1 MSLKDLYESG
11 IEYTDFLDSKDLD
24 TKNKVLEIYNNI
36 EIGRDLEDKIKGI
49 DKEVDIIAF
58 AEIWCPD
65 CMINVPALEK
75 IHILNPKIN
84 FKVVSREGNENY
96 LDNYAVDGKPKIPTF
111 IVTDKN
117 EKVLG
122 AFIERPEIV
131 RKVENSGNQVD
142 VIVTKK
148 KYRKGEFIPH
158 TIKDVLNIIA
168 NKNI

>member
-1 MSLKDLYESG
+1 MSLKSLYESG
-11 IEYTDFLDSKDLD
+11 IEYNDFLNSKDVD
-24 TKNKVLEIYNNI
+24 TKDKVLDIYNNI
-36 EIGRDLEDKIKGI
+36 EIGKDLEDKIKAV

-65 CMINVPALEK
+65 CMLNVPALEK

-84 FKVVSREGNENY
+84 FKVVSREGNEKY
-96 LDNYAVDGKPKIPTF
+96 LDDYAIDGKPRIPTF
-111 IVTDKN
+111 IITDKTQ
-117 EKVLG
+117 KVLG

-158 TIKDVLNIIA
+158 TITDVLNIIS
-168 NKNI
+168 NKDI